1 MPSDVYVYSYA
12 FDEDTYISVKVK
24 EEVVPTIEVEEALET
39 PEVIVEK
46 QELIEPKVV
55 VKAPVVKAIE
65 TAKLNFVVGSFS
77 TKENAETLI
86 EKMNAEGFKA
96 YVMSERNG
104 SFRVS
109 AGKAKT
115 EEEIRRIAKKA
126 KLKGFDGWILR

>member
-1 MPSDVYVYSYA
+1 
-12 FDEDTYISVKVK
+12 
-24 EEVVPTIEVEEALET
+24 
-39 PEVIVEK
+39 
-46 QELIEPKVV
+46 
-55 VKAPVVKAIE
+55 
-65 TAKLNFVVGSFS
+65 
-77 TKENAETLI
+77 
-86 EKMNAEGFKA
+86 MNAEGFKA